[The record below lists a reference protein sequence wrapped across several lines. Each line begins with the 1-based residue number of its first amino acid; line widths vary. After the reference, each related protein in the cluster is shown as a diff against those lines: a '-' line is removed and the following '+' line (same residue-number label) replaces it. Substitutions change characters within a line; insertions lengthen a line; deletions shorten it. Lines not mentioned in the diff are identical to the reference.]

1 MDKGFKAD
9 RLCLNKSVA
18 RYNHWNEDTI
28 AKRTEMMAEVMV
40 ELWQYPSFMK
50 NELLQSQSLLVGGK

>member
-18 RYNHWNEDTI
+18 ECNHWNEDTI
-28 AKRTEMMAEVMV
+28 QKRTEMMADIIVS
-40 ELWQYPSFMK
+40 LWQYPKFMK
-50 NELLQSQSLLVGGK
+50 NGGLQSQSLLIGGK